1 MVISDTQAAKV
12 SANRTAAFARTGDY
26 SSEEEEDADEE
37 GGYAAAATNRR
48 KRAAVPAPPVQRPAG
63 VRSAV
68 SACAAGAG
76 SASCMT
82 GHVHAVQPP
91 GIVAM
96 QVLARSP
103 RAGAHPCDGPPGVSV
118 WFDVVRPVPC
128 GQQRLRGPGLRPPP
142 GRNGLHQ
149 RDRVRA
155 VFAGWGIKL
164 GDGACLG
171 VGAPHPATPVNP
183 PAPRPPVSSFL
194 WSLSLPPPAWGA
206 GIQRH
211 PDLHTPLP
219 GAGTRRQQGLKV
231 TMTLTPPPTHPPSTQ
246 PSSSSSSSTSPSRP
260 SASRRQGPPSCPP
273 APAPRSSPAPLPAL
287 PTHRDPHDFA
297 TYSRPNPT
305 TTTNNNSVNHS
316 VNHHSSATHS
326 QSAYPQLNN
335 NNNNNNNNSSSSY
348 PSIVPIPDY
357 LLPFSTPSLSLS
369 LEDPLLQPLNHHSQQ
384 QQQQQQQRQQDES
397 HPPFQGGAFSHQQ
410 PHHPL
415 LPHAHTLS
423 HQQSPYGA
431 SHLHPALASNSTQ
444 QPHPYTAGN
453 SGYGTHSHPQQ
464 QLPHGGPTLQ
474 QPQPRYLPTLTQDVD
489 AFSSGHMQQQ
499 LQGGPMYPSS
509 SSASVSGSYPATA
522 MPASFTTGMPA
533 LFPTITSAP
542 FNTSSLHSMPHPARP
557 AVPHQQQQP
566 LHRLSEPQLNPQ
578 QAPSPQPDVKHEQP
592 GPSSSQP
599 NPPHTSTGPLL
610 APAFTST
617 GVTLPDDSSDYANSH
632 PASADNKYNHQETHN
647 GGRRWPQRERRPRR
661 SCKRARP
668 VDW

>member
-68 SACAAGAG
+68 SGDDDAHAPSHPPTLDPALQQQQQQHLPISALSIPQAGA
-76 SASCMT
+76 
-82 GHVHAVQPP
+82 
-91 GIVAM
+91 
-96 QVLARSP
+96 
-103 RAGAHPCDGPPGVSV
+103 
-118 WFDVVRPVPC
+118 
-128 GQQRLRGPGLRPPP
+128 
-142 GRNGLHQ
+142 
-149 RDRVRA
+149 
-155 VFAGWGIKL
+155 
-164 GDGACLG
+164 
-171 VGAPHPATPVNP
+171 
-183 PAPRPPVSSFL
+183 SFL
-194 WSLSLPPPAWGA
+194 PA
-206 GIQRH
+206 
-211 PDLHTPLP
+211 
-219 GAGTRRQQGLKV
+219 
-231 TMTLTPPPTHPPSTQ
+231 
-246 PSSSSSSSTSPSRP
+246 
-260 SASRRQGPPSCPP
+260 P

-397 HPPFQGGAFSHQQ
+397 HPPFQGGALFSHQQ

-499 LQGGPMYPSS
+499 LQGGCLWPMYPSS